1 MPLRA
6 AALGRL
12 AFPAVIAAG
21 AWILARH
28 FLAPGVDV
36 EAMTRGIVGPTT
48 WPKVMLYCVA
58 ACAALLFCL
67 RLREVLGGKA
77 EALANAPGGAGGTTH
92 HERRAVAG
100 IALVV
105 AYGLALPGLGF
116 ALSTALFIAA
126 WLLLGGMRRPA
137 VIGLTSVVGTAAL
150 LYLFVKVSLLP
161 LDRGQGAFEQATVAL
176 YRLLGIY

>member
-1 MPLRA
+1 MPLGS

-12 AFPAVIAAG
+12 ALPVAIAAS
-21 AWILARH
+21 AWILARY

-36 EAMTRGIVGPTT
+36 EAMTRGIAGPTT

-58 ACAALLFCL
+58 ACAVLLFCL
-67 RLREVLGGKA
+67 RLREVLGGGA
-77 EALANAPGGAGGTTH
+77 GALANLPGGVGGATH
-92 HERRAVAG
+92 HERKALAG

-105 AYGLALPGLGF
+105 LYGLALPGIGF
-116 ALSTALFIAA
+116 ALSTTLFIAA
-126 WLLLGGMRRPA
+126 WLLLGGVRKPA

-161 LDRGQGAFEQATVAL
+161 LDRGKGVFEQATVAI

>member
-1 MPLRA
+1 MPLGS
-6 AALGRL
+6 AALCRL

-21 AWILARH
+21 AWIVARH

-36 EAMTRGIVGPTT
+36 EAMTRGIAGPTT

-58 ACAALLFCL
+58 ACAVLLFCA
-67 RLREVLGGKA
+67 RLREVLGGEA
-77 EALANAPGGAGGTTH
+77 EALANTPGGGDTTH
-92 HERRAVAG
+92 HERKAVAG
-100 IALVV
+100 IVLVV
-105 AYGLALPGLGF
+105 VYGLAIPGAGF

-126 WLLLGGMRRPA
+126 WLLLGGVRKPA

-161 LDRGQGAFEQATVAL
+161 LDRGQGAFEQATVAI